1 MNTSKQKSKEL
12 VSELHEVYL
21 CLGSNV
27 GDRLAYLSSAVGLL
41 AALPGTCVE
50 KTSSIYE
57 TEPVGFRDQPDFLNL
72 VVRLRTPLKPME
84 LFRESKRIELAIG
97 RSNTLRWQP
106 REIDIDILL
115 YDHLIF
121 RSQQLFIPHTE
132 MTKRRFVLTPLSE
145 IAGSVIHPI
154 EKLEIQALLQ
164 RCQDKSR
171 VTKTEY
177 QLILH

>member
-12 VSELHEVYL
+12 VTELHEVYL

-27 GDRLAYLSSAVGLL
+27 GDRLAYLSDAVGQL
-41 AALPGTCVE
+41 AALPGTRVE
-50 KTSSIYE
+50 RTSAIYE
-57 TEPVGFRDQPDFLNL
+57 TEPVGFKDQPDFLNL
-72 VVRLRTPLKPME
+72 VLRLRTLLRPME
-84 LFRESKRIELAIG
+84 LFRELKRIESALG

-115 YDHLIF
+115 YDRLIF
-121 RSQQLFIPHTE
+121 RSQELFIPHTE

-154 EKLEIQALLQ
+154 EKAEVQALLQ

-171 VTKTEY
+171 VTKAQY
-177 QLILH
+177 QLSLQ